1 MGDENIW
8 TTYVIPIASGVLP
21 ILLAGAGALLRV
33 CRRFDRV
40 EEQNAVQSQQ
50 LASLTAAVERLQVW
64 ALGRAGQGEGH

>member
-1 MGDENIW
+1 MGDETIW

-40 EEQNAVQSQQ
+40 EQQNVFQSQQ
-50 LASLTAAVERLQVW
+50 LASLAAAVERLQVW
-64 ALGRAGQGEGH
+64 ALGRSGQGEGH